1 MTLYELKGAAAEL
14 YELLSADEID
24 EQTFADTLE
33 SIGANEKIESYC
45 RVIKQLEADIKTD
58 IDAQIAVLAEEIDRL
73 KAVKARKQSNIDSMK
88 YRLQEFIEACGGQK
102 QKGVTFT
109 AFLRDT
115 KSVKITDEAALPGE
129 YMTVKTTSAPNK
141 TAIKEAL
148 DRGEKITGAEIEVT
162 RSVQIR

>member
-1 MTLYELKGAAAEL
+1 MTLYVLKGAAAEL

-24 EQTFADTLE
+24 EQTFVDTLE
-33 SIGANEKIESYC
+33 SIGANEKVESYC
-45 RVIKQLEADIKTD
+45 RVIKQLEADVKTD

-129 YMTVKTTSAPNK
+129 YMTVKTTSSPNK
-141 TAIKEAL
+141 AAIKEAL